1 MFKHFFKALSVAVAI
16 LLLIIPHHSKSD
28 SSVKTE
34 LSSLTDITPKSS
46 NSIRILSYNLLSD
59 GPGFYGSPCRTRLQG
74 IDQVINSL
82 NPHII
87 GLQECDRRWFYN
99 LNNTEAFTPCYAF
112 IDPIPTELFGYMTTI
127 VYNKQKVILIKSGS
141 LMLPESY
148 DYRTRRAAY
157 GVFRLRK
164 GGDIF
169 CVINTHLSL
178 SVKSNLPP
186 IRQGLYINELTAR
199 LRSIYNCPIFVI
211 GDFNAKERGRVQYPS
226 SQVYDILTSH
236 LTDTKSSAKLLLQGD
251 RKSVNSANNDHIFLS
266 GDANILCYGILSCS
280 PLDDL
285 SDHYPIFADFT
296 LY

>member
-1 MFKHFFKALSVAVAI
+1 MFKQFFKALSVAVAAF
-16 LLLIIPHHSKSD
+16 LLIIPPHVKD
-28 SSVKTE
+28 YPSVKAE
-34 LSSLTDITPKSS
+34 LPSLTSITPER
-46 NSIRILSYNLLSD
+46 NESIRILSYNLLSD
-59 GPGFYGSPCRTRLQG
+59 GPGFYGNPCRTRLQG
-74 IDQVINSL
+74 VDQVINSL
-82 NPHII
+82 GPHII

-99 LNNTEAFTPCYAF
+99 LNNKETFTSCYAF
-112 IDPIPTELFGYMTTI
+112 VDPIQTEIFGYMTTLA
-127 VYNKQKVILIKSGS
+127 YNKQKLILIKSGS

-164 GGDIF
+164 GGNIF

-178 SVKSNLPP
+178 SAKSNLPP

-199 LRSIYNCPIFVI
+199 LRSIYNCPVFVI

-226 SQVYDILTSH
+226 SQVYDILTRV
-236 LTDTKSSAKLLLQGD
+236 LNDAKSSAKFLLQGD
-251 RKSVNSANNDHIFLS
+251 RKSVNSASNDHIFLS
-266 GDANILCYGILSCS
+266 GNADILCYGILSCS
-280 PLDDL
+280 TLDAL